1 MLRILA
7 IFLPLLTLVM
17 CKPATP
23 EAEMSAKQTPQ
34 FTTYELHSDSIGS
47 IDGVT
52 IYDGGYSALTFDSK
66 GQLFALNDRGPNL
79 EAINYA
85 GKPAKRFP
93 IPTYSPGL
101 TKLQI
106 DSTKV
111 QMSREMNFRLSSGE
125 KFVGLPI
132 PIERKKLTVE
142 LALDENF
149 KLLQDSPL
157 GIDSEGLII
166 SDSITWVSDEY
177 APSVLAFDSE
187 GLIYKSRYSPL
198 SSDTSVKLPK
208 WLLQRQ
214 PNLGFEG
221 LAYSNGYLYAALQ
234 GPLSPIGGDPQT
246 PIVRILRINTATAEV
261 RHFLYAL
268 DSYQRKIGDLAM
280 HPNGSLL
287 VLEHGHR
294 KQGNWSS
301 EIYAINLA
309 QINFAS
315 VGTFPPERFSDV
327 ATALSGGEIISS
339 KALFLDLL
347 AAGYP
352 SSLPKPEG
360 LAVDMDGTVYII
372 NDNDY
377 GIDSPAADGKA
388 VATGMKSY
396 LFSFPR

>member
-1 MLRILA
+1 
-7 IFLPLLTLVM
+7 
-17 CKPATP
+17 
-23 EAEMSAKQTPQ
+23 
-34 FTTYELHSDSIGS
+34 
-47 IDGVT
+47 
-52 IYDGGYSALTFDSK
+52 
-66 GQLFALNDRGPNL
+66 
-79 EAINYA
+79 
-85 GKPAKRFP
+85 
-93 IPTYSPGL
+93 
-101 TKLQI
+101 
-106 DSTKV
+106 
-111 QMSREMNFRLSSGE
+111 
-125 KFVGLPI
+125 
-132 PIERKKLTVE
+132 
-142 LALDENF
+142 
-149 KLLQDSPL
+149 
-157 GIDSEGLII
+157 
-166 SDSITWVSDEY
+166 
-177 APSVLAFDSE
+177 
-187 GLIYKSRYSPL
+187 
-198 SSDTSVKLPK
+198 
-208 WLLQRQ
+208 
-214 PNLGFEG
+214 
-221 LAYSNGYLYAALQ
+221 LQ